1 MFSALTRRGTA
12 SGRPGGLVGPR
23 RPTSVGR
30 APRPLRHQGGRLE
43 GVARFAPIAAKP
55 RTPAPGARR
64 MKTASLE
71 ASVALSTP
79 VEETPAACV
88 HGLGEQEEMLQPPLR
103 ERGAGLVALRIH
115 DAFQCLVVVER
126 HALQPSHERVGVNGA
141 GKTTSIAKLANHL
154 KQRGNS
160 VLLGA
165 GDTFRAAAVEQLTLW
180 SERLGIEI
188 VKQDTGADPAAVAFD
203 ATAAA
208 IARKVDYLILDT
220 AGRLHT
226 QKNLMTELEKIVRV
240 VKKQLP
246 DAPHETLLVLD
257 GTTGQN
263 AIRQASE
270 FQKSAPV
277 TGLIL
282 AKMDGTA
289 KGGALFGIREV
300 LPVPVKFLGVGEG
313 IDDLEKFVVQDYVD
327 AILRFDTEA
336 GE

>member
-1 MFSALTRRGTA
+1 MVFGKLLNALQKTRDALA
-12 SGRPGGLVGPR
+12 SGLSRLFN
-23 RPTSVGR
+23 GR
-30 APRPLRHQGGRLE
+30 QLD
-43 GVARFAPIAAKP
+43 
-55 RTPAPGARR
+55 
-64 MKTASLE
+64 
-71 ASVALSTP
+71 
-79 VEETPAACV
+79 
-88 HGLGEQEEMLQPPLR
+88 
-103 ERGAGLVALRIH
+103 
-115 DAFQCLVVVER
+115 DAFLEELEEVLYNSDLGPLGTRVVEDLKEAYKKR
-126 HALQPSHERVGVNGA
+126 EVKTSEEVPAFLRANLLQRMQGCEGQLRRAEQGPTVILVVGVNGA

-154 KQRGNS
+154 KQQGAS

-180 SERLGIEI
+180 SERLDVPI

-208 IARKVDYLILDT
+208 VARDVDYLILDT

-240 VKKQLP
+240 VKKQVP

-270 FQKSAPV
+270 FARSAPV
-277 TGLIL
+277 SGLIL

-289 KGGALFGIREV
+289 RGGALFGIRDA
-300 LPVPVKFLGVGEG
+300 LPVPVQFLGVGEG
-313 IDDLEKFVVQDYVD
+313 IDDLEKFVAEDYVD
-327 AILRFDTEA
+327 AILRFDQSRQA
-336 GE
+336 

>member
-1 MFSALTRRGTA
+1 MVFGKLLSALKKTRDVLTA
-12 SGRPGGLVGPR
+12 GL
-23 RPTSVGR
+23 
-30 APRPLRHQGGRLE
+30 GRLFSIGRKLDE
-43 GVARFAPIAAKP
+43 SFLEELEEILYNSDLGPVGTKVVEDLKASWKKREVKETAEVPAFLKKRLVA
-55 RTPAPGARR
+55 
-64 MKTASLE
+64 
-71 ASVALSTP
+71 
-79 VEETPAACV
+79 
-88 HGLGEQEEMLQPPLR
+88 MLQGSEGTLARSTTPPTVI
-103 ERGAGLVALRIH
+103 LV
-115 DAFQCLVVVER
+115 
-126 HALQPSHERVGVNGA
+126 VGVNGA

-154 KQRGNS
+154 KQKGHS

-180 SERLGIEI
+180 AGRLGIPI
-188 VKQDTGADPAAVAFD
+188 VKQATGADPAAVAFD
-203 ATAAA
+203 AVSAAL
-208 IARKVDYLILDT
+208 ARKVDYLILDT

-240 VKKQLP
+240 VKKNLP

-270 FQKSAPV
+270 FARSAPV

-289 KGGALFGIREV
+289 KGGAVFGIRDV

-313 IDDLEKFVVQDYVD
+313 IDDLEPFRVTEYVD
-327 AILRFDTEA
+327 AILDFGKTA
-336 GE
+336 SA

>member
-1 MFSALTRRGTA
+1 MVFGKLLSALKKTRDVLTA
-12 SGRPGGLVGPR
+12 GLSRLFSGRKLDEAFLEDLEEVLYNSDLGPVGTRIVDELKVSYKKKEVKDIAEVPAFLR
-23 RPTSVGR
+23 KKLIAMLQGAEGRLARADR
-30 APRPLRHQGGRLE
+30 APT
-43 GVARFAPIAAKP
+43 VI
-55 RTPAPGARR
+55 
-64 MKTASLE
+64 
-71 ASVALSTP
+71 
-79 VEETPAACV
+79 
-88 HGLGEQEEMLQPPLR
+88 
-103 ERGAGLVALRIH
+103 LV
-115 DAFQCLVVVER
+115 
-126 HALQPSHERVGVNGA
+126 VGVNGS
-141 GKTTSIAKLANHL
+141 GKTTSIAKLARHL
-154 KQRGNS
+154 QAQGKS

-180 SERLGIEI
+180 AGRMNLPI
-188 VKQDTGADPAAVAFD
+188 VKQGTGADPAAVAFD
-203 ATAAA
+203 AVAAA

-240 VKKQLP
+240 VKKSLP

-270 FQKSAPV
+270 FAKSAPV

-289 KGGALFGIREV
+289 KGGAVFGIRDV

-313 IDDLEKFVVQDYVD
+313 LEDLEPFTVEAYVD
-327 AILRFDTEA
+327 AILKFDGA
-336 GE
+336 